1 MSLRVAAGL
10 VGLEGV
16 AGVVA
21 GVGFAIAA
29 IAGHPSDRGT
39 AIVLGLLLT
48 VYGAAVL
55 LVGRGVWL
63 CRRWARTPAYL
74 VQFFGLVVAWYQRS
88 SLPAVAVALAVVSL
102 VTIGALLR
110 QTPADGE

>member
-1 MSLRVAAGL
+1 
-10 VGLEGV
+10 
-16 AGVVA
+16 
-21 GVGFAIAA
+21 
-29 IAGHPSDRGT
+29 
-39 AIVLGLLLT
+39 
-48 VYGAAVL
+48 VL